1 MNKKTMI
8 EKVIITLTEEKQR
21 HLDMARYY
29 RHRYDDAVED
39 GKWSEYVQNHLKE
52 NVMKEQA
59 AAREM
64 EILIDFMQELH
75 YETEVKAK

>member
-8 EKVIITLTEEKQR
+8 EKVIITLIEEKQC
-21 HLDMARYY
+21 HLDMARHY
-29 RHRYDDAVED
+29 RHQYDDAVED

-52 NVMKEQA
+52 NVMKEQV